1 MAPMMSRP
9 LTTEFF
15 VWGFVKKFS
24 FTHTHT
30 HRKLEIHIICWR
42 ELRLVQQQS
51 VAKCF
56 KNKGRN

>member
-1 MAPMMSRP
+1 MAPMMSRS

-30 HRKLEIHIICWR
+30 HRKFEIHIICCR

-51 VAKCF
+51 LAKCF
-56 KNKGRN
+56 KNKGRK